1 MMFDL
6 SLYNEGFFEWHLVY
20 ARDYSIK
27 TMLWFIE
34 KYKPKSVIDFG
45 CGIGSYL
52 EAAYSKGIYIHGFD
66 ISEHAKKYT
75 PKHLHRFIQY
85 TDCTKPLFSG
95 YYDCVLS
102 FETAEHIE
110 PSGTDQFVD
119 NIKRAA
125 SKYILFTAAPP
136 GQDGC
141 GHINLHPREYWIEK
155 FGLPVDEEMTKDVAE
170 NWTLLGSPPYI
181 SQNLIVFK
189 K

>member
-1 MMFDL
+1 MNFDIK
-6 SLYNEGFFEWHLVY
+6 LYNEGFFEWHLVY

-34 KYKPKSVIDFG
+34 KYKPESVIDFG

-52 EAAYSKGIYIHGFD
+52 EAAYSKGLRIKGID
-66 ISEHAKKYT
+66 ISYHAFKFTPEHIR
-75 PKHLHRFIQY
+75 PFISY
-85 TDCTKPLFSG
+85 KDCTKEIVTWG
-95 YYDCVLS
+95 YDCALS
-102 FETAEHIE
+102 FETAEHID
-110 PSGTDQFVD
+110 PAGTDQFID

-136 GQDGC
+136 GQEGC

-155 FGLPVDEEMTKDVAE
+155 FGLPVDEEMTKDIAD
-170 NWTLLGSPPYI
+170 NWALLGCPPYI
-181 SQNLIVFK
+181 SKNLIVFK